1 MLCIKYLVLFSFQE
15 CFKFALPG
23 IGHAVDLLKDD
34 TSQVKQTHTELQ
46 STGDHHCSSA
56 QEKVS
61 DLFDCYSVQ
70 LLHVVDLYCC
80 HVRNNLLLF

>member
-1 MLCIKYLVLFSFQE
+1 MCILSSML
-15 CFKFALPG
+15 
-23 IGHAVDLLKDD
+23 D

-46 STGDHHCSSA
+46 STGDLHCSSV

-70 LLHVVDLYCC
+70 LLRVVDLYCC
-80 HVRNNLLLF
+80 HT